1 MSANGLHNA
10 MNEYRSAGME
20 GVVEEASPHLL
31 VHMLLQG
38 AMDKI
43 AAAKGHMQAGEV
55 ALKGENLSRAISI
68 IESLRASLDREIG
81 GELAANLNDLYD
93 YMERRL
99 LEANARNEI
108 AMLDEVAG
116 LLGEI
121 KAGWDAIPPEH
132 REPQAR

>member
-1 MSANGLHNA
+1 

-43 AAAKGHMQAGEV
+43 AAAKGHMQAGDV
-55 ALKGENLSRAISI
+55 ALKGENVSKAISI
-68 IESLRASLDREIG
+68 IESLRVSLDREVG

-93 YMERRL
+93 YMGRRL

-121 KAGWDAIPPEH
+121 KSGWDAIPPEH

>member
-1 MSANGLHNA
+1 

-43 AAAKGHMQAGEV
+43 AAAKGHMQAGDI
-55 ALKGENLSRAISI
+55 ALKGESLSKAISI

-99 LEANARNEI
+99 LEANTRNEI

-132 REPQAR
+132 REPQPR